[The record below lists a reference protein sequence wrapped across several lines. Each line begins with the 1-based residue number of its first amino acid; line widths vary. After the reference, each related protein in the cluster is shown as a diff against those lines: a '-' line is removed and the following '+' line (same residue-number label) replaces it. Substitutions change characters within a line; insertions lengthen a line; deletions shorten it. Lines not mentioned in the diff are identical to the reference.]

1 MATEHKQKAS
11 TTAILVAAIRASHLI
26 WNQPAIFSD
35 TYALQMVTP
44 FWRQVAKNRVLNWL
58 IKDALLGVL
67 KPIHTEAILRVR
79 FTEDRL
85 REAVSGGVGQ
95 YVILGAGLDT
105 FSLRQGDLAGRLR
118 IFEVDQPA
126 SQGMKRERVTAV
138 NGSVPDNL
146 TFVPVDFET
155 DHLDEALRRSGFDA
169 DTPAFFSWLGTTYY
183 LTGESDQR
191 YARPHLLACR
201 PRQPHRL
208 RLQVPA
214 RDGAAGRDRVH
225 REAGEVRG
233 APRGADD
240 LDVHPRRHE
249 SRTGAGRLRGGRQR
263 VACRGDRALSAGAH
277 RHARAGPQLRVRAV
291 RKEAREAREEVVT
304 LVTAPT

>member
-44 FWRQVAKNRVLNWL
+44 FWRQVAKNRLLNWL

-85 REAVSGGVGQ
+85 REAVSTKGVGQ

-105 FSLRQGDLAGRLR
+105 FSLRQGDLADRLR

-126 SQGMKRERVTAV
+126 SQAMKRERVIAV

-155 DHLDEALRRSGFDA
+155 DHLDERLRDSGFDA
-169 DTPAFFSWLGTTYY
+169 GTPAFFSWLGTTYY
-183 LTGESDQR
+183 LTGNAISDTLDR
-191 YARPHLLACR
+191 ISSLA
-201 PRQPHRL
+201 
-208 RLQVPA
+208 
-214 RDGAAGRDRVH
+214 AAGSRLVFDYKYPREMVPPAGIEFTEKLEKFVARRGEPMISTFTPDDMNAELARVGFEELDSVSPA
-225 REAGEVRG
+225 EATERYLKGRTDMP
-233 APRGADD
+233 APAPNFAFA
-240 LDVHPRRHE
+240 LFAKK
-249 SRTGAGRLRGGRQR
+249 SRKKKQ
-263 VACRGDRALSAGAH
+263 
-277 RHARAGPQLRVRAV
+277 
-291 RKEAREAREEVVT
+291 
-304 LVTAPT
+304 

>member
-183 LTGESDQR
+183 LTGKAISDTLDR
-191 YARPHLLACR
+191 ISSLAAPGSHIVFDYKYPREMVPPDGIEFTEKLEKFVARRGEPMISTFTPDDMKAELA
-201 PRQPHRL
+201 
-208 RLQVPA
+208 
-214 RDGAAGRDRVH
+214 RV
-225 REAGEVRG
+225 GF
-233 APRGADD
+233 
-240 LDVHPRRHE
+240 
-249 SRTGAGRLRGGRQR
+249 
-263 VACRGDRALSAGAH
+263 
-277 RHARAGPQLRVRAV
+277 
-291 RKEAREAREEVVT
+291 EEVDSVSPAEAT
-304 LVTAPT
+304 ERYLQGRTDMPAPAPNFAFALFAKKPGKSGKK